1 MVGGFG
7 NTLNKSYCKLDS
19 SHQVKVSG
27 EESPPLSS
35 TLKNVEDFMVLTIA
49 FKPPQLLRE
58 MVLREWVSW
67 TIQCVVWQNWL

>member
-19 SHQVKVSG
+19 NHQVKVSD

-35 TLKNVEDFMVLTIA
+35 TLKNVEDFMVLTTA
-49 FKPPQLLRE
+49 FKPPQL
-58 MVLREWVSW
+58 LREWVSW